1 MLNNTQTN
9 SDIVLEVQDLRTH
22 FQTRW
27 GTVKAVDGVSFSL
40 RRGETLGI
48 VGESGCGKS
57 VTMLSL
63 MRLVPPRRAAS

>member
-48 VGESGCGKS
+48 IGESGLRQ
-57 VTMLSL
+57 V
-63 MRLVPPRRAAS
+63 RDHAFP